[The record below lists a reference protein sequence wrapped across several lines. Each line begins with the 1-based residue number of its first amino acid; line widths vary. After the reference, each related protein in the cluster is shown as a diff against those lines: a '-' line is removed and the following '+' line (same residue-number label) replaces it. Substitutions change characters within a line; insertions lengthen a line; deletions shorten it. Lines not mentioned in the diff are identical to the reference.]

1 MAGALEDLRRDA
13 PAMLM
18 TGSINSAG
26 IAGATET
33 PFDTAEE
40 AFAAAI
46 EAHASGRF
54 ELVRVWVQGAD
65 MVDFAQIE
73 EVHRYWK
80 SRPE

>member
-1 MAGALEDLRRDA
+1 MAGTLDDLRRDA
-13 PAMLM
+13 PAILM
-18 TGSINSAG
+18 TSSINSAG

-33 PFDTAEE
+33 DTAEE